1 MVVERLETYLNLKYK
16 PENTDLIC
24 VYSIEPAKGV
34 TLETVARKV
43 ASEAG
48 LGTWTELKNI
58 DETTFK
64 KFSPKIFEISKK
76 NNIVKI
82 AFPEN
87 LFEARNIPQ
96 VLSSIA
102 GNIFSMREIKT
113 IKLLDIE
120 FPDSFVKHYYGPHY
134 GVPGIRRLMRIPH
147 RPLLSCVIKPKV
159 GLTIKEYAKLAEEA
173 WRGGADLVG
182 DDENLTS
189 LEGNDFDERIRAVL
203 DVKRRVERETGEV
216 KEYLPNITGS
226 YNQMVSRAKMVISHG
241 GRFVL
246 VDAFTIGWSG
256 LQALRELDL
265 NIVIHAHKAGH
276 GVFTKANN
284 HGISMLVV
292 SKICRLIGVDELQ
305 VGGIGNKETTE
316 IMLLGEKIEDTL
328 ISEKIFKH
336 KLQEDWMGLAPV
348 MAVCS
353 GAIHPQSVSPLIHSM
368 GRDIVIQAGGGIH
381 GHPSGTFAGAKAMRD
396 AIEAEMNGID
406 VKEAAK
412 NSKELSEAIKKWSK

>member
-189 LEGNDFDERIRAVL
+189 LEGNDFVERIRAVL

-316 IMLLGEKIEDTL
+316 IMLLGEKLRILLFQKNIQTQITRRLD
-328 ISEKIFKH
+328 
-336 KLQEDWMGLAPV
+336 G
-348 MAVCS
+348 
-353 GAIHPQSVSPLIHSM
+353 VSSSNGCLFRSNSPTKCITTNSLNGKRHSDSSRRRNSRTPKRNFCRSKSNE
-368 GRDIVIQAGGGIH
+368 GRDR
-381 GHPSGTFAGAKAMRD
+381 SRN
-396 AIEAEMNGID
+396 ERN
-406 VKEAAK
+406 
-412 NSKELSEAIKKWSK
+412 

>member
-1 MVVERLETYLNLKYK
+1 MVVENLETYLNLKYK
-16 PENTDLIC
+16 PVSTDLIC
-24 VYSIEPAKGV
+24 EYYVQPTKGV

-48 LGTWTELKNI
+48 LGSWTELKNI
-58 DETTFK
+58 DDSTFK
-64 KFSPKIFEISKK
+64 KFSPKIFEINKKK
-76 NNIVKI
+76 NLVKI

-102 GNIFSMREIKT
+102 GNIFSMREIKS

-120 FPDSFVKHYYGPHY
+120 FPDSFVKHYFGPYY
-134 GVPGIRRLMRIPH
+134 GVPGIRKLMRVPH

-159 GLTIKEYAKLAEEA
+159 GLTIKEYAKLAEDA
-173 WRGGADLVG
+173 WKGGADIVG

-189 LEGNDFDERIRAVL
+189 LVGNDFDERIRAVL
-203 DVKRRVERETGEV
+203 DVKKRVERETGEV
-216 KEYLPNITGS
+216 KAYLPNITGS
-226 YNQMVSRAKMVISHG
+226 YNQMVERAKLVISHG

-256 LQALRELDL
+256 LQALREMDL
-265 NIVIHAHKAGH
+265 SIVIHAHKAGH
-276 GVFTKANN
+276 GVFTKSNE

-305 VGGIGNKETTE
+305 VGGIGKKETTE
-316 IMLLGEKIEDTL
+316 IVVLGEKIDDTI

-353 GAIHPQSVSPLIHSM
+353 GAIHPLSVKPLIHSM
-368 GRDIVIQAGGGIH
+368 GRDIIIQAGGGIH
-381 GHPSGTFAGAKAMRD
+381 GHPLGTRAGAKAMRE
-396 AIEAEMNGID
+396 AIDAEMNG
-406 VKEAAK
+406 VELREVAK
-412 NSKELSEAIKKWSK
+412 NSKELKEAIKKWTK